1 MFAGIVEAKTSIQSL
16 QEQAGTL
23 TITIEKPSN
32 FKDLG
37 IGDSIAVNGVCLTVE
52 TFNETSIQFSLGPET
67 LRITGWSASTMQGQV
82 LNLERSLR
90 WGDRVHGHVVLGHV
104 DGMAEVV
111 KIQDGPGPV
120 RTLEF
125 RLQKHDLMAFLWQ
138 KGSVTVNGVSLTV
151 NEVNDATD
159 TLSVCLIPETLKRTN
174 LADVQRT
181 HLVTIE
187 VDQWA
192 RAYQRHRQWEK
203 NHELNS

>member
-16 QEQAGTL
+16 NEQAGTL
-23 TITIEKPSN
+23 TIILEKPTSFN
-32 FKDLG
+32 DIG

-52 TFNETSIQFSLGPET
+52 SFNDKSIQFSLGPET
-67 LRITGWSASTMQGQV
+67 LRVTGWSGLKLQGQV

-111 KIQDGPGPV
+111 NLQDAPGPV
-120 RTLEF
+120 RILEF
-125 RLQKHDLMAFLWQ
+125 RLLKHDLMAFLWQ

-159 TLSVCLIPETLKRTN
+159 TFSVCLIPETLKRTN
-174 LADVQRT
+174 LADLQHN

-203 NHELNS
+203 NHELNP